1 MWNKSDGLEDIKL
14 AIQQLKMQSR
24 TSTSTYSSLS
34 AGSEIEQAAVSRLD
48 RYSSLESVNT
58 NVTSADEFV
67 WIDSHNRLVE
77 LLHPP
82 WTQKCIEKVLRSG
95 RNRQHFERISNEIVP
110 RIAYLLQ
117 RALVRIAREVQRLS
131 FALGLCSK
139 HEVSHSFRIVFC
151 PALADSCIKVRTI
164 LLSMAGLSMIYIYI
178 FLYA

>member
-1 MWNKSDGLEDIKL
+1 MWSKSGGLEDIKL
-14 AIQQLKMQSR
+14 AIQQLKMQSHA

-34 AGSEIEQAAVSRLD
+34 AGSEIEQAAVSRSG

-82 WTQKCIEKVLRSG
+82 WNQQCIENVLKNG
-95 RNRQHFERISNEIVP
+95 RNRQHFERISIEIVP

-139 HEVSHSFRIVFC
+139 HEVAHAFRIVFC
-151 PALADSCIKVRTI
+151 PALADSCIKVCI
-164 LLSMAGLSMIYIYI
+164 CIVLIIAI
-178 FLYA
+178 

>member
-1 MWNKSDGLEDIKL
+1 
-14 AIQQLKMQSR
+14 MQSQ

-34 AGSEIEQAAVSRLD
+34 AGSEIEQNAVSRIG
-48 RYSSLESVNT
+48 RYSSLETVNT
-58 NVTSADEFV
+58 NITSADEFV

-82 WTQKCIEKVLRSG
+82 WNQQSIQNVFKNG
-95 RNRQHFERISNEIVP
+95 RCREHFERISIEIVP

-139 HEVSHSFRIVFC
+139 HEVAHAFKIVLC
-151 PALADSCIKVRTI
+151 PALADSCIKVCICIEFCIYYI
-164 LLSMAGLSMIYIYI
+164 LIPI
-178 FLYA
+178 FMWK